1 MMFMPSQN
9 QKAEAGRRP
18 SRRFRILKRV
28 LMTLLVAAMWAAPVS
43 SAYALDKN
51 QIVQMSKLGMENNA
65 IKGAIDGAGQ
75 ELKLSPEEVGE
86 LRAAGVDDEIIEYLK
101 ATGHVE
107 GGDADTG
114 EDPPEPADDGADGAD
129 GAGPAPAPVPD
140 DEEKAEDLTAE
151 EQEKLIEERAK
162 QLNEQEAAEQKRQ
175 RQIQA
180 EARKLPQAMRQVDS
194 GNNMAAAK
202 TFLKFLSL
210 EPDKTSD
217 DFYTATFG
225 LAKAL
230 YQEGILSGAANPLLD
245 VIMAG
250 AQKPHFKEAFY
261 MLEELT
267 KQIGYQP
274 PMLEELTKF
283 YVDDMN
289 DDFKNDYYYYLG
301 KFFFDYGR
309 SDLAVE
315 NLGKVKQGAQDY
327 PEALYLM
334 GAAQLQQENQTGAAL
349 KNFERAIL
357 AGEKEPGGNQE
368 ILQLGYLALAR
379 VFYEVG
385 YYDVALYYYQKVPSN
400 SARNATA
407 TFETAWTYFVKNDF
421 KRALGTFHTLHSP
434 YYSEWYF
441 PDLYILESTVYLN
454 LCQFG
459 KSQAA
464 LAKFQEDFLDK
475 RPLLEK
481 YLADESREPKA
492 YWTAITG
499 IYEKNPPK
507 AAEGLP
513 RIFANAVLDELAF
526 YNIYGVVRTLEK
538 ERVALEDNVSALGE
552 FGQQVIDRVDR
563 QLETKVEEGGI
574 LVKQKLKEVDAEL
587 NDWDTKATQISFDIE
602 TEEVDQMQRELRN
615 QGEVEEETQQGTTLL
630 IVADDFTPWPFE
642 GEYWQDEVTNYR
654 SRLRT
659 QCAVE

>member
-1 MMFMPSQN
+1 M
-9 QKAEAGRRP
+9 A
-18 SRRFRILKRV
+18 
-28 LMTLLVAAMWAAPVS
+28 LLVAAMWAAPVT
-43 SAYALDKN
+43 SAHALDKN

-75 ELKLSPEEVGE
+75 ELKLGPEDVGE

-101 ATGHVE
+101 STGHVE
-107 GGDADTG
+107 GGDADTA
-114 EDPPEPADDGADGAD
+114 EAPAEPADDGAD

-140 DEEKAEDLTAE
+140 DEEKAEDLTAD
-151 EQEKLIEERAK
+151 EQKELIEERAK
-162 QLNEQEAAEQKRQ
+162 QLNEEEAADQKRQ

-180 EARKLPQAMRQVDS
+180 EARKLPGAMRQVED
-194 GNNMAAAK
+194 GDNMAAAK
-202 TFLKFLSL
+202 TYLKFLSL
-210 EPDKTSD
+210 NPDKETD
-217 DFYTATFG
+217 NFYAATFG

-230 YQEGILSGAANPLLD
+230 YQEGILSGAANPILD

-250 AQKPHFKEAFY
+250 AQKPHFKEAFF

-267 KQIGYQP
+267 KRIGYQP
-274 PMLEELTKF
+274 PMLEEMTKF
-283 YVDDMN
+283 YVGDMN
-289 DDFKNDYYYYLG
+289 AAFKNDYNYYLG

-315 NLGKVKQGAQDY
+315 YLGKVQDGAQDY

-334 GAAQLQQENQTGAAL
+334 GAAQLQQENKTGAAL
-349 KNFERAIL
+349 KNFERAIV
-357 AGEKEPGGNQE
+357 AGENEPGGNQE

-400 SARNATA
+400 SARNARA

-421 KRALGTFHTLHSP
+421 RRALGTFHTLHSP
-434 YYSEWYF
+434 YYEEWYF

-464 LAKFQEDFLDK
+464 LAEFQEKFLDK
-475 RPLLEK
+475 RPLLK
-481 YLADESREPKA
+481 KFLDETTEPKG
-492 YWTAITG
+492 YWNAIIG
-499 IYEKNPPK
+499 MYEQDKSE
-507 AAEGLP
+507 AAKGLP
-513 RIFANAVLDELAF
+513 PMFANAVLDELAF
-526 YNIYGVVRTLEK
+526 YNIYGVVNTLK
-538 ERVALEDNVSALGE
+538 NERRALKKNVSALGE

-563 QLETKVEEGGI
+563 QLETKIQEGGI
-574 LVKQKLKEVDAEL
+574 LVQQKLRAVDAEL
-587 NDWDTKATQISFDIE
+587 NDWDIKATQISFDIDN
-602 TEEVDQMQRELRN
+602 EEMQQMQRDLRS
-615 QGEVEEETQQGTTLL
+615 QGEVAQETQQGTTLL

-642 GEYWQDEVTNYR
+642 GEYWKDEVTNYR

-659 QCAVE
+659 QCGAQ